1 MAKGPLGLN
10 TRLQLPSHRSS
21 TQHTRTRR
29 CPTCSCAET
38 KTHATRLVSRHLGC
52 PRAGMRA
59 FHGGPRVQEAPWM
72 VPALSGR
79 KGEGHADPTQTA
91 NPVSLPGTWKM
102 WAEALTSQTRGRW
115 QKIKLH
121 SLSFATALPPGSVKT
136 SLFLSER
143 LRISNTKK
151 KGKEFSANRKI
162 KWKVWGCCGLQNETG
177 SHSLSPSHRWPSSTS
192 V

>member
-115 QKIKLH
+115 QKSNCTPLV
-121 SLSFATALPPGSVKT
+121 LPPLCHQAQSKPPCFFQRDCE
-136 SLFLSER
+136 S
-143 LRISNTKK
+143 RIQRKK
-151 KGKEFSANRKI
+151 EKNLVLIEK
-162 KWKVWGCCGLQNETG
+162 
-177 SHSLSPSHRWPSSTS
+177 
-192 V
+192 